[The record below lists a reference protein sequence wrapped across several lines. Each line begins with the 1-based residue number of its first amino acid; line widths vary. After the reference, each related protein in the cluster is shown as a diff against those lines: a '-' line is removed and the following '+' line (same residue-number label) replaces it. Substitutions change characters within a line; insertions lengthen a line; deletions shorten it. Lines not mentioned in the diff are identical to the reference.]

1 MKRDEKMKYVLMQ
14 APKKPEEY
22 SSQILIIDNS
32 THIGKKRVESLI
44 YDGYKF
50 AGTIESDL
58 RIQQLKSG
66 FEFNLLKR
74 IDNANEIMKSINK
87 LSEELI

>member
-1 MKRDEKMKYVLMQ
+1 MKYVLMQ
-14 APKKPEEY
+14 APKKTEEY
-22 SSQILIIDNS
+22 SSQILIVDNS

-44 YDGYKF
+44 FDGYKF

-66 FEFNLLKR
+66 FESNIQK
-74 IDNANEIMKSINK
+74 
-87 LSEELI
+87 ELMMLTSV